1 MFGLG
6 QTFAETTK
14 KVALWTL
21 TTGTVF
27 GAIRALKSGITTI
40 AEMDSQMVD
49 LQKVF
54 LGTRGELKMLKQ
66 DMMASSIE
74 MGSLTGETMKAAI
87 ELGRMGKTRSEISSL
102 VEASLLAQNIA
113 EMEAG
118 DATRYLNA
126 AVLQFNKNA
135 TDAITILDQ
144 WNYLSNTTPSR
155 TIDFAQAVSIA
166 GSTVAD
172 AGGNIEDL
180 NAWVATLTATTAKSG
195 DEIGQAIKTITS
207 YSRRE
212 QTVAKLARITGIAV
226 EDEAGQYKNIQDVLA
241 EVAGAWDGLRDAQKE
256 ELAQSMAGVRRKNF
270 FLALMNNFNLVI
282 DAHAK
287 QWRAAGSAYQ
297 ENEIRLS
304 SLKTKIQQM
313 EAAME
318 RIAIQGG
325 DAGLLGAMKKTVDIL
340 RYLATAFGDANGAM
354 QLAATAGIPA
364 AIYGLEKL
372 SKQLA
377 KANILTNLA
386 TGKFIYWA
394 GAIGALIGVSYGLS
408 KAFESETTRLRE
420 QRKELEENIERTRI
434 MIEQQKAIIDQYDQ
448 FKKQKNIYDNA
459 TKGSQK
465 AQTAEENLKK
475 VLGEIQ
481 DLHPEL
487 IQSTDD
493 YAAAELRLAE
503 AAKKAGLEIAT
514 QTEKI
519 TRQTIAQKNSLLRE
533 SELKA
538 PALRRDVIESY
549 ETSKYVPGER
559 TRIKQIVPTD
569 LSQEWDR
576 QLFEIEKKLS
586 ATNKPLERQ
595 KILQEAVNQLT
606 GKLNGLLAESG
617 NKQTKQ
623 TKALDAYIDNLGT
636 RLNLTTEILNEEAK
650 LSGQNPPGSGAPSD
664 PYIDPD
670 MQTKLY
676 NEEEKH
682 LLEKA
687 RLNNKE
693 LEYWQERLRLGRY
706 EDDLEKKQIQ
716 NQIEILQLQ
725 DKIARR
731 KEGESY
737 ALEMARLNNKELEY
751 WQEYLDIHKEI
762 SALERQEIQNNI
774 LLLIEKRDIKKMGEA
789 TAESEKELEER
800 TKATNKAIEDRK
812 KAYEKLQEVIRD
824 ANNELQSAWN
834 ALQFQPTY
842 NASARGAW
850 ALLNMED
857 SYKNIREAE
866 AKRDAI
872 LQNLDKEVPGYA
884 KQYNAAAPGAEVPI
898 RAPGVSTERYKEL
911 LKISGELYKAEADI
925 EIEKLNQQKT
935 LENQIQSEQLRHDLL
950 GEELKFASDQQIID
964 AERQFW
970 LETNVDETVRKL
982 ELEKL
987 TTREMEL
994 QVQRQTELAQGIID
1008 TMNNLVEN
1016 WQAGKAGKEVGAEF
1030 AQGIGETLGK
1040 SLSEKLGEV
1049 AAEQIGGT
1057 VGNLIGNAILPGIGG
1072 AVGGALFSWLGKEIF
1087 DWEDKKS
1094 EAEELAESTD
1104 ENTNAL
1110 RENTQAFRD
1119 FTEQLYNAPAGF
1131 SLQPAARQAL
1141 PEFANEGIVT
1151 RTGYAKVDSGET
1163 VINNQRLQRLL
1174 EQGGGTQTLTSNS
1187 YANTSN
1193 IRISKI
1199 EINNPRNDFDV
1210 QRSLEKALNKT
1221 YGGGMR
1227 RGANVST
1234 RYTPN

>member
-1 MFGLG
+1 
-6 QTFAETTK
+6 
-14 KVALWTL
+14 
-21 TTGTVF
+21 
-27 GAIRALKSGITTI
+27 LKSGITTI

-166 GSTVAD
+166 GSTVAN

-408 KAFESETTRLRE
+408 KALESETTRLRE

-434 MIEQQKAIIDQYDQ
+434 MIEQQKAIVDQYDQ

-606 GKLNGLLAESG
+606 GKLNRLLAESG

-636 RLNLTTEILNEEAK
+636 RLNLTTEIVNEEAK

-664 PYIDPD
+664 PYTDPD
-670 MQTKLY
+670 MQAKLY
-676 NEEEKH
+676 DEKEKH
-682 LLEKA
+682 LLEIA

-693 LEYWQERLRLGRY
+693 LEYWQTRLRDESRIA
-706 EDDLEKKQIQ
+706 DDLERKQIE

-800 TKATNKAIEDRK
+800 TKATSKAIKDRK

-824 ANNELQSAWN
+824 TN
-834 ALQFQPTY
+834 ADIAAAKERADFKPSYDITQ
-842 NASARGAW
+842 RGSW
-850 ALLNMED
+850 ALLEMED
-857 SYKNIREAE
+857 YYKPIREAQAKLTGMQKTAGREMYPENKWPGEGWTGEMALGFLEENKTKITE
-866 AKRDAI
+866 AEYKKYSDI
-872 LQNLDKEVPGYA
+872 IGNIIK
-884 KQYNAAAPGAEVPI
+884 AE
-898 RAPGVSTERYKEL
+898 
-911 LKISGELYKAEADI
+911 GELTQAQINQKKTI
-925 EIEKLNQQKT
+925 EDELQ
-935 LENQIQSEQLRHDLL
+935 LEYLRQTLL